1 MQSRRSP
8 SRNLRRKV
16 IWALVAVNLSS
27 LLTADFAGATDPT
40 APVSLSS
47 TSFAS
52 IYMDSPFVQASYA
65 QTDASASTETFD
77 SVAPVPSE
85 IASSAGSNGN
95 CPDNVAVGTFSP
107 TNECLIY
114 QGDPWFGGATT
125 NSSEPVNSGSHSSY
139 AATHHGPL
147 TITFPASKTYV
158 GFWWSAGSYGNK
170 VSFLD
175 AAGNVVAQLNADD
188 IYNTVTAGTVTAVDG
203 VTSYNSG
210 DYLGHPG
217 DSPQD
222 QPANTPRFDS
232 GEPFVYIHAFAS
244 AGKSFKALSLEAPG
258 NGFEFDNLTTADSI
272 SINPR
277 LVKVRDI
284 FTPLTL
290 PAPTPNSGY
299 DFGGWY
305 SDSGLENYLGQ
316 SGDPYYPPTSS
327 SSIYPSWNPHWVNVY
342 YHDPTNSDYYCNIG
356 GFYNDPYN
364 PIVFVDNNG
373 LGIYCG
379 QGLDKPNSKI
389 VAWNTSADGSGDTY
403 SLFAAYAGSG
413 DLDLYPVWAPNT
425 FALSSVPTGHGTI
438 TPSGV
443 NNVNSGTSPT
453 YVMTPETGYHIVD
466 VRIDGVSKGPISTY
480 TFPSVSSDQT
490 ISATF
495 GLNTY
500 TVNAIAGA
508 HGSITPN
515 GNSTVNYG
523 ETPTYTIRPD
533 SGYQVDSVRV
543 NSKSVGAPT
552 TYTFSPV
559 NSDETI
565 TVNFVQD
572 SPPQT
577 PSSPPIAKAPETTI
591 QIPATSDLPVVV
603 QTPKNASKS
612 QTPKRKITVTQDQAK
627 TVISISP
634 RPIVEKPKI
643 LVGNSDISIK
653 GLSENQYIRV
663 TIKDPNGNTEIA
675 LPKSDSEFSQLVNS
689 NQKSELAIEITPTLD
704 GKLKKG
710 ARIGVSGAK
719 RADRVRVIIK

>member
-1 MQSRRSP
+1 
-8 SRNLRRKV
+8 
-16 IWALVAVNLSS
+16 
-27 LLTADFAGATDPT
+27 
-40 APVSLSS
+40 
-47 TSFAS
+47 
-52 IYMDSPFVQASYA
+52 
-65 QTDASASTETFD
+65 
-77 SVAPVPSE
+77 
-85 IASSAGSNGN
+85 
-95 CPDNVAVGTFSP
+95 
-107 TNECLIY
+107 
-114 QGDPWFGGATT
+114 
-125 NSSEPVNSGSHSSY
+125 
-139 AATHHGPL
+139 
-147 TITFPASKTYV
+147 
-158 GFWWSAGSYGNK
+158 
-170 VSFLD
+170 
-175 AAGNVVAQLNADD
+175 
-188 IYNTVTAGTVTAVDG
+188 
-203 VTSYNSG
+203 
-210 DYLGHPG
+210 
-217 DSPQD
+217 
-222 QPANTPRFDS
+222 
-232 GEPFVYIHAFAS
+232 
-244 AGKSFKALSLEAPG
+244 
-258 NGFEFDNLTTADSI
+258 
-272 SINPR
+272 
-277 LVKVRDI
+277 
-284 FTPLTL
+284 
-290 PAPTPNSGY
+290 
-299 DFGGWY
+299 
-305 SDSGLENYLGQ
+305 
-316 SGDPYYPPTSS
+316 
-327 SSIYPSWNPHWVNVY
+327 
-342 YHDPTNSDYYCNIG
+342 
-356 GFYNDPYN
+356 
-364 PIVFVDNNG
+364 
-373 LGIYCG
+373 
-379 QGLDKPNSKI
+379 
-389 VAWNTSADGSGDTY
+389 
-403 SLFAAYAGSG
+403 
-413 DLDLYPVWAPNT
+413 
-425 FALSSVPTGHGTI
+425 
-438 TPSGV
+438 
-443 NNVNSGTSPT
+443 
-453 YVMTPETGYHIVD
+453 MTPETGYHIVD